1 MIFLEI
7 FLRTHEA
14 EIVLLNDHVIETKS
28 RDVAYDVTFNF
39 QDTACFALQILA
51 KIFSKTERVPKAN
64 EADRKA
70 LKLNPLLWESF
81 ESLCQRGDYVDTNNV
96 FNVDK
101 MDDLSHCQGN
111 NHIIS
116 YANYVPSNSGANS
129 GFTQGGP
136 PPPSSNTA
144 PTSTGL
150 NLPQPRASLL
160 ATPTYSYNGSS
171 TSTPILPV
179 SNVQAI
185 STGPS
190 LQVPQPVILVT
201 PITQQFGTDCSDSDL
216 TSGSPAPGSSRLA
229 MSGVAALNF
238 SSDLEHTTNNITN
251 PLSENINKAMMPP
264 PPPMKP
270 KLQRRIGGFNDSSTT
285 PSPEMLQERLNY
297 NSSSRAF
304 GRFPR
309 GALVWSSNGKP
320 EPLNNASSLTSLQ
333 GSKLDFSPL
342 GVLSPFNP
350 SSPLTGVQK
359 ATPLPEGPLNNS
371 TNSDHKVKRVCHAI
385 IIID

>member
-7 FLRTHEA
+7 FLRAHEA

-28 RDVAYDVTFNF
+28 RDVAEDVTFNF

-81 ESLCQRGDYVDTNNV
+81 ESLCQRGDYIDTNVV
-96 FNVDK
+96 FNIEKLDE
-101 MDDLSHCQGN
+101 LSHCQGN

-129 GFTQGGP
+129 GFTQSGP

-216 TSGSPAPGSSRLA
+216 TSG
-229 MSGVAALNF
+229 
-238 SSDLEHTTNNITN
+238 
-251 PLSENINKAMMPP
+251 
-264 PPPMKP
+264 
-270 KLQRRIGGFNDSSTT
+270 
-285 PSPEMLQERLNY
+285 
-297 NSSSRAF
+297 
-304 GRFPR
+304 
-309 GALVWSSNGKP
+309 
-320 EPLNNASSLTSLQ
+320 
-333 GSKLDFSPL
+333 
-342 GVLSPFNP
+342 
-350 SSPLTGVQK
+350 
-359 ATPLPEGPLNNS
+359 
-371 TNSDHKVKRVCHAI
+371 
-385 IIID
+385 